1 MPSDSTLA
9 MLPEM
14 RSVIAIAL
22 AALALHACSKSEAP
36 APSPSPQPTST
47 SDGLELVRAGTGAS
61 RVLRYDLAK
70 GTTSTLELAMDLE
83 VEAGG
88 RDTRMPTLVMTV
100 EVAVEDRLADGTM
113 LIRNTIAS
121 ATARDVPGS
130 PIPAATMNQATS
142 ALPGTSFTA
151 KLAPE
156 GRIYDVQIDRTRP
169 VPAALE
175 TQVAQLGKNF
185 EQVAMPLPA
194 AAVGVGAKW
203 TARKTIEQEGMKMT
217 AVTTTEVTALDGPRV
232 TYTSTTTLSAPTQT
246 LEQQGMKVEIKDIGG
261 GGTSKGVIDLSR
273 MTMDGDVKLEFRG
286 TMTAQGTTAA
296 MKMAMAM
303 TTRPVPAPA
312 PAEAQGA
319 QSAP

>member
-1 MPSDSTLA
+1 
-9 MLPEM
+9 M
-14 RSVIAIAL
+14 RSVIAIAVAML
-22 AALALHACSKSEAP
+22 AVGCSKSEPPAPTPAP
-36 APSPSPQPTST
+36 APPAG
-47 SDGLELVRAGTGAS
+47 DGVELVSAGSGTP

-70 GTTSTLELAMDLE
+70 GTKSTLELAMDLE
-83 VEAGG
+83 VDAGG

-100 EVAVEDRLADGTM
+100 EVETLDKLADGTM
-113 LIRNTIAS
+113 LIRNTILS

-142 ALPGTSFTA
+142 ALPGTAFAA

-185 EQVAMPLPA
+185 EQVAMQLPA
-194 AAVGVGAKW
+194 AALGVGAKW

-232 TYTSTTTLSAPTQT
+232 TYTSTTTLSAPAQT

-261 GGTSKGVIDLSR
+261 GGTSKGTIDLSR
-273 MTMDGDVKLEFRG
+273 MTMDGEVKLEFRG

-303 TTRPVPAPA
+303 TTRPVAAP
-312 PAEAQGA
+312 PPVEAQGA